1 MVFLLPDLYPRFGRK
16 FPTLMLEVLRW
27 SICHPT
33 LYGGTDAGD
42 APLPMINPP
51 DHALYAYMFSQHWET
66 VAPNML
72 QPKPM
77 EHPNRLSG
85 LQVRP
90 PALFREAHFWTTSKM
105 ICSML
110 PHAR

>member
-1 MVFLLPDLYPRFGRK
+1 MVY
-16 FPTLMLEVLRW
+16 
-27 SICHPT
+27 ICHPT

-72 QPKPM
+72 QPKPQ
-77 EHPNRLSG
+77 PT
-85 LQVRP
+85 VRTAGA
-90 PALFREAHFWTTSKM
+90 PARTFQRGAFLDY
-105 ICSML
+105 
-110 PHAR
+110 

>member
-1 MVFLLPDLYPRFGRK
+1 MEDGLSWVFLLPDLYLIISSIGRQ

-51 DHALYAYMFSQHWET
+51 DHALYAYMFNQHWET

-72 QPKPM
+72 QPKPL
-77 EHPNRLSG
+77 EQPNRLSG

-90 PALFREAHFWTTSKM
+90 PALFREAPF
-105 ICSML
+105 L
-110 PHAR
+110 DY

>member
-1 MVFLLPDLYPRFGRK
+1 
-16 FPTLMLEVLRW
+16 MLEVLRW

-66 VAPNML
+66 VQYAAAETSGTPQPTVRTAGAP
-72 QPKPM
+72 
-77 EHPNRLSG
+77 
-85 LQVRP
+85 
-90 PALFREAHFWTTSKM
+90 
-105 ICSML
+105 
-110 PHAR
+110 ARTFQRGAFLDY